1 MPQVLIR
8 NMVNL
13 QSVPAS
19 ALWSAAHNATAT
31 VNLQSLLFSLLPSF
45 APHVSLI
52 KFTLNKNHLLSLK
65 DVTKK
70 RIILVTVSLS
80 KVWKPLILLGFFM
93 VRHFRHFICKYSIE
107 CFSNLYIQF
116 AYFAY
121 FVNQRVFS
129 LLFP

>member
-1 MPQVLIR
+1 MPQVLIRNMVNLQSVPASALWSAAHNATATVNLQSLLFSLLPSFAPHVSLIKLR

-65 DVTKK
+65 AVTKN
-70 RIILVTVSLS
+70 V
-80 KVWKPLILLGFFM
+80 
-93 VRHFRHFICKYSIE
+93 
-107 CFSNLYIQF
+107 
-116 AYFAY
+116 
-121 FVNQRVFS
+121 
-129 LLFP
+129 LFL

>member
-1 MPQVLIR
+1 
-8 NMVNL
+8 MVNL
-13 QSVPAS
+13 QSVSAS
-19 ALWSAAHNATAT
+19 VLWPGAHDAR
-31 VNLQSLLFSLLPSF
+31 VVVYFQPFGFLLLPSF

-52 KFTLNKNHLLSLK
+52 NFTLNKNHLLSLK

-80 KVWKPLILLGFFM
+80 KVWKPLILLGFFI